1 MGEMSV
7 GSLRS
12 LRMGEGG
19 VNRRPAEA
27 FFEDN
32 LFAVSCCEFK
42 TTSIDGFD

>member
-7 GSLRS
+7 RSLGSLRS

-27 FFEDN
+27 FF
-32 LFAVSCCEFK
+32 
-42 TTSIDGFD
+42 